1 MLAGETVLLMVTL
14 VRTPMLSSNRTESL
28 ARKLDAWPVP
38 EFFQFAVRPLSQN
51 PLVLAFQTR
60 FVGALDLRRNNLAC
74 AVPRFTLNEL
84 LAVVVV
90 PSHRFATQ

>member
-1 MLAGETVLLMVTL
+1 MLDGETVLLTVTL
-14 VRTPMLSSNRTESL
+14 VRTPALSSNRTESF
-28 ARKLDAWPVP
+28 ARKLDGWPVP

-51 PLVLAFQTR
+51 PLLLAFQTR
-60 FVGALDLRRNNLAC
+60 LAGTFSLRRNNLAC
-74 AVPRFTLNEL
+74 AAPRLTLNEL